1 MLRRTFLAVTL
12 ITASALAQKADP
24 FAEGVRTTEPLEP
37 AEQRAKFKL
46 PPGFEI
52 QLVAAEPDLR
62 KPMNMAFDATGRL
75 WVSESREYPFPAK
88 EGAEL
93 RDSIRIFSDFGPD
106 GKARKMEVFADKLN
120 IPIGLY
126 PFRTADGHWKCVAWS
141 IPNIWLFE
149 DTDGDGKADK
159 REVLFGPLGWER
171 DTHGNQASFRR
182 GDDGWIYATHGF
194 NNNSVFK
201 AKDGSTI
208 TLNSGN
214 VYRFRL
220 DGSRVEQWTHGQ
232 VNPYGLCWDDY
243 GNLFSA
249 DCHSSPIYQLL
260 RGGYY
265 PSFGKPHDG
274 LGFAPQTIQ
283 HSHGSTAICGPML
296 IRDTSWP
303 AEYQGQML
311 VGNVMTSR
319 INRDRIEWRGS
330 SSKGIEMPDFLTSE
344 DPWFRPVD
352 LQWGPDGALYIA
364 DFYNRIIGHYEVP
377 LTHPGRDRERGRIWR
392 VVYKGD
398 GQKKTASQGSSAGAA
413 EGADLANRS
422 MAEKAVGFLK
432 NGDGNGRNERKATV
446 VPIGVEKMP
455 EGTAQKRLSFVKTED
470 IFIQTED
477 RSAENEDIFARNE
490 ISLDQT
496 EIIFSQPVVSPSKT
510 EDIFEEN
517 HLSLRQ
523 NDLSLERNEVSPGQT
538 DKSLPQIDEI
548 PGQTVSRNAQ
558 TGESFAR
565 REAKVVSDFSRRGAP
580 DSAVDQLR
588 TTGVSAE
595 RSRVLSSTVSPTK
608 VVDSVRP
615 SAESAPHL
623 IATTPESALPMAVAP
638 DTSLP
643 KEEQIAALIKELGSP
658 NPTRRSLALNELG
671 DRFGAEV
678 LGTPEFNRESENP
691 FQRAAMLYLRCRD
704 NGEFKPLEKG
714 LVDNS
719 PLVKT
724 HALRLLRNNLAT
736 LSDSV
741 KTEFGNKKGMFFVP
755 PSGEKVLRMTR
766 ESGKSQSLAFR
777 ALADPDA
784 IVRRTAVDV
793 SAAFPNG
800 TSVLSLL
807 GLLHD
812 SDKADD
818 HLAYSIRVALRDHLQ
833 DPELVRELNPARFF
847 KEDMQTLIDILPA
860 VRGEHAALL
869 RLGLLEVLRVESEEL
884 AKHLPSIMKT
894 APVAR
899 LNDIAAYARQK
910 LPGDAAALSAI
921 LTALDERGVPPGDV
935 LAQWA
940 GELVPVLLSQKASG
954 WENRPYAPNEPD
966 RAYENPWALQDRKS
980 SDGQTTPVMS
990 SFPKGEKRTGILR
1003 SAAFAAPEKLR
1014 FYLCGHDGTPPG
1026 APGKKNFVRLIDAD
1040 GKTLREAAPP
1050 RNDTAQRIEWDL
1062 ADVRGKMVRF
1072 EATDGDSGEAYAWLA
1087 FGRFKP
1093 ELPELALGEPSPQKA
1108 RAAELAGRFKLL
1120 QHRDALVAL
1129 LTDRKADVDSRAA
1142 AAKTLIGFVVKA
1154 KQGQDSDLSSPA
1166 GQVENLSYFSALLTN
1181 ADEPDALREKLA
1193 VALGSVTSEPIVSAM
1208 PSASAKLQQSFATAL
1223 SANRSGTV
1231 ALITAIEAGKASP
1244 LVLRDKATADRLR
1257 ANAKDD
1263 ELKRLEVLLAKL
1275 PAANVEADKL
1285 IADRRAN
1292 YKGGDIAKGADVFK
1306 THCAVCHQ
1314 IGQQGALVGPQL
1326 DGVGGRGLDR
1336 IIEDILDPNRNVDR
1350 AFRLSIVTLKDGG
1363 VASGLLRREE
1373 GGQMVLADIV
1383 GKESSVPLSN
1393 VAKREEN
1400 DTSLM
1405 PAAFDRIITK
1415 AEFNDLLAYL
1425 LSQRPTK

>member
-12 ITASALAQKADP
+12 VTTSAFAQKADP
-24 FAEGVRTTEPLEP
+24 FAEGVRTTDPLAP

-201 AKDGSTI
+201 AKDGSSI

-214 VYRFRL
+214 VYRFRI

-319 INRDRIEWRGS
+319 INRDRIKWRGS
-330 SSKGIEMPDFLTSE
+330 SSKGVEMPDFLTSE

-392 VVYKGD
+392 VVYKGAATFLSP
-398 GQKKTASQGSSAGAA
+398 TANQSGKPREVGSPAQ
-413 EGADLANRS
+413 ETT
-422 MAEKAVGFLK
+422 E
-432 NGDGNGRNERKATV
+432 ERKSS
-446 VPIGVEKMP
+446 
-455 EGTAQKRLSFVKTED
+455 GTAQA
-470 IFIQTED
+470 IGD
-477 RSAENEDIFARNE
+477 RNVA
-490 ISLDQT
+490 
-496 EIIFSQPVVSPSKT
+496 
-510 EDIFEEN
+510 
-517 HLSLRQ
+517 
-523 NDLSLERNEVSPGQT
+523 
-538 DKSLPQIDEI
+538 
-548 PGQTVSRNAQ
+548 
-558 TGESFAR
+558 
-565 REAKVVSDFSRRGAP
+565 AP
-580 DSAVDQLR
+580 M
-588 TTGVSAE
+588 
-595 RSRVLSSTVSPTK
+595 
-608 VVDSVRP
+608 SV
-615 SAESAPHL
+615 
-623 IATTPESALPMAVAP
+623 ALPI
-638 DTSLP
+638 SLP
-643 KEEQIAALIKELGSP
+643 KEEQIAALVKELGSP
-658 NPTRRSLALNELG
+658 NPTRRSLALNDLC
-671 DRFGAEV
+671 DRFDGGIPERLAAAIDTPAPNPTVGIMWVSNRVAYQLFTKEEAARQSNVV
-678 LGTPEFNRESENP
+678 L
-691 FQRAAMLYLRCRD
+691 
-704 NGEFKPLEKG
+704 
-714 LVDNS
+714 
-719 PLVKT
+719 T
-724 HALRLLRNNLAT
+724 H
-736 LSDSV
+736 
-741 KTEFGNKKGMFFVP
+741 M
-755 PSGEKVLRMTR
+755 LRMTAETVAKLKGNEKPTQTLKETR
-766 ESGKSQSLAFR
+766 DEWIPKAVKFVLSTLGNQ
-777 ALADPDA
+777 DA
-784 IVRRTAVDV
+784 SVRRV
-793 SAAFPNG
+793 AAETLG
-800 TSVLSLL
+800 TFRVVEGFAPLL
-807 GLLHD
+807 NLLRTT
-812 SDKADD
+812 DKADD
-818 HLAYSIRVALRDHLQ
+818 HLIYSTRVALREHLR
-833 DPELVRELNPARFF
+833 DAEVVKLLKLDAFS
-847 KEDMQTLIDILPA
+847 KEDLQAILDILPA
-860 VRGEHAALL
+860 VPGEHAALL
-869 RLGLLEVLRVESEEL
+869 RLDLFEKLGVDSAEL
-884 AKHLPSIMKT
+884 AKHLPGIIKN
-894 APVAR
+894 APAER
-899 LNDIAAYARQK
+899 LNGIAALAHSK
-910 LPGDAAALSAI
+910 LPRDATALTAI

-935 LAQWA
+935 LAKWA
-940 GELVPVLLSQKASG
+940 DELVPVLLAQKAGG
-954 WENRPYAPNEPD
+954 WENRPYEPNTPN
-966 RAYENPWALQDRKS
+966 RPYENPWLPQTRAS
-980 SDGQTTPVMS
+980 ADGATSPLMS

-1003 SAAFAAPEKLR
+1003 SAAFAAPDKLR

-1026 APGKKNFVRLIDAD
+1026 APGKKNFVRLIAED
-1040 GKTLREAAPP
+1040 GAVLREAAPP

-1062 ADVRGKMVRF
+1062 ADVHGKMVRV

-1093 ELPELALGEPSPQKA
+1093 ELPELALGEPSSQRG
-1108 RAAELAGRFKLL
+1108 RAAELAGRFKLV

-1129 LTDRKADVDSRAA
+1129 LNDRKADVDSRAA
-1142 AAKTLIGFVVKA
+1142 AAKTLVVFRTEKNA
-1154 KQGQDSDLSSPA
+1154 PDNLTALSA
-1166 GQVENLSYFSALLTN
+1166 VLTN
-1181 ADEPDALREKLA
+1181 ADEPDALREKIA
-1193 VALGSVTSEPIVSAM
+1193 VALGSIASPSICRLVADAM

-1223 SANRSGTV
+1223 SANRCGTIV
-1231 ALITAIEAGKASP
+1231 LIEAIENGKASP
-1244 LVLRDKATADRLR
+1244 HVLRDKATVDRLK
-1257 ANAKDD
+1257 ASAKAP
-1263 ELKRLEVLLAKL
+1263 EAEKLQALLAKL
-1275 PAANVEADKL
+1275 PAANIEADKI

-1292 YKGGDIAKGADVFK
+1292 YKGGDDAKGSAVFK

-1314 IGQQGALVGPQL
+1314 IGQHGALVGPQL

-1350 AFRLSIVTLKDGG
+1350 AFRLSVVTLKDGG

-1373 GGQMVLADIV
+1373 GGQMILADIV
-1383 GKESSVPLSN
+1383 GKESSVPLAN
-1393 VAKREEN
+1393 IAKREEM

-1415 AEFNDLLAYL
+1415 EEFNDLLAYL
-1425 LSQRPTK
+1425 LSQRPSK

>member
-1 MLRRTFLAVTL
+1 MLRRTFLAITL
-12 ITASALAQKADP
+12 LTTSALAQNADP

-37 AEQRAKFKL
+37 TEQRAKFKL

-62 KPMNMAFDATGRL
+62 KPMNMAFDSTGRL

-106 GKARKMEVFADKLN
+106 GRARKKEVFADKLN

-126 PFRTADGHWKCVAWS
+126 PFRTADGRWKCVAWS

-214 VYRFRL
+214 VYRFRI

-377 LTHPGRDRERGRIWR
+377 LQHPGRDRERGRIWR
-392 VVYKGD
+392 VVHK
-398 GQKKTASQGSSAGAA
+398 GAA
-413 EGADLANRS
+413 TFLSPTANRS
-422 MAEKAVGFLK
+422 VHANEVGSPLAATVE
-432 NGDGNGRNERKATV
+432 ERKSA
-446 VPIGVEKMP
+446 
-455 EGTAQKRLSFVKTED
+455 GTAQ
-470 IFIQTED
+470 
-477 RSAENEDIFARNE
+477 
-490 ISLDQT
+490 
-496 EIIFSQPVVSPSKT
+496 PV
-510 EDIFEEN
+510 
-517 HLSLRQ
+517 
-523 NDLSLERNEVSPGQT
+523 G
-538 DKSLPQIDEI
+538 DKN
-548 PGQTVSRNAQ
+548 VA
-558 TGESFAR
+558 
-565 REAKVVSDFSRRGAP
+565 AP
-580 DSAVDQLR
+580 MS
-588 TTGVSAE
+588 
-595 RSRVLSSTVSPTK
+595 
-608 VVDSVRP
+608 
-615 SAESAPHL
+615 
-623 IATTPESALPMAVAP
+623 VAP

-643 KEEQIAALIKELGSP
+643 KEEQIAALIKELGST

-671 DRFGAEV
+671 DRF
-678 LGTPEFNRESENP
+678 ENSLP
-691 FQRAAMLYLRCRD
+691 IPGLNAPIEPPGNPKERAAVLCLHWR
-704 NGEFKPLEKG
+704 GGGPVIAPLESG
-714 LVDNS
+714 LADKN

-724 HALRLLRNNLAT
+724 HALRLLCDNVAT
-736 LSDSV
+736 LRELDLLDREAS
-741 KTEFGNKKGMFFVP
+741 KKGRPLHP
-755 PSGEKVLRMTR
+755 PSIHFWSSIKDGAKAMELAL
-766 ESGKSQSLAFR
+766 ESIN
-777 ALADPDA
+777 DPDP
-784 IVRRTAVDV
+784 IVRRAAVDV
-793 SAAFPNG
+793 WAVYPRPITVAP
-800 TSVLSLL
+800 LL
-807 GLLHD
+807 KLLRTT
-812 SDKADD
+812 DKADD
-818 HLAYSIRVALRDHLQ
+818 HLIYSTRVALREHLR
-833 DPELVRELNPARFF
+833 DAEVVKSLKLDTFS
-847 KEDMQTLIDILPA
+847 KEDLAAILDIMPA
-860 VRGEHAALL
+860 VPGEHAALL
-869 RLGLLEVLRVESEEL
+869 RLELFEKLGVDSAEL
-884 AKHLPSIMKT
+884 AKHLPGIIKN
-894 APVAR
+894 APAER
-899 LNDIAAYARQK
+899 LNSIAALVQKK

-940 GELVPVLLSQKASG
+940 GELVPVLLSQKAAG
-954 WENRPYAPNEPD
+954 WEDRPYEPNTPN

-980 SDGQTTPVMS
+980 YDGQTTALMS
-990 SFPKGEKRTGILR
+990 SFPKGEKRTGVLR

-1050 RNDTAQRIEWDL
+1050 RNDTAQRTEWDL

-1093 ELPELALGEPSPQKA
+1093 ELPELALGETAPGKVAAADIVRKLKLTQFAPQL
-1108 RAAELAGRFKLL
+1108 AAIFA
-1120 QHRDALVAL
+1120 
-1129 LTDRKADVDSRAA
+1129 DRKSDVESRAA
-1142 AAKTLIGFVVKA
+1142 AAKTLIRFFTDSASSVPTGFGVRGLDPALTSTGKNSEPPKNVTGKTDPAPENQTTTDANSAESKSGVEPPHSKA
-1154 KQGQDSDLSSPA
+1154 SRHFND
-1166 GQVENLSYFSALLTN
+1166 FSAFAAVL
-1181 ADEPDALREKLA
+1181 ASAEEPDALREKIA
-1193 VALGSVTSEPIVSAM
+1193 VALGSINSPSICRLVADAM
-1208 PSASAKLQQSFATAL
+1208 PSASAKLQQSFANAL
-1223 SANRSGTV
+1223 SANRYGTV
-1231 ALITAIEAGKASP
+1231 VLIKAIEDGKASP
-1244 LVLRDKATADRLR
+1244 HVLSDKATVDRLR
-1257 ANAKDD
+1257 ANAKG
-1263 ELKRLEVLLAKL
+1263 EEVGALNALLAKL
-1275 PAANVEADKL
+1275 PPANVEADKL
-1285 IADRRAN
+1285 IAERRAD
-1292 YKGGDIAKGADVFK
+1292 YKGGDIEKGAVVFK

-1326 DGVGGRGLDR
+1326 DGIGGRGLDR

-1363 VASGLLRREE
+1363 VASGLLRREG

-1415 AEFNDLLAYL
+1415 TEFNNLLAYL

>member
-1 MLRRTFLAVTL
+1 MLRRTFLAITL
-12 ITASALAQKADP
+12 LTTSALAQKADP

-37 AEQRAKFKL
+37 AEQRGKFKL

-93 RDSIRIFSDFGPD
+93 RDSIRIFSDFRPD
-106 GKARKMEVFADKLN
+106 GRARKMEVFADKLN

-159 REVLFGPLGWER
+159 REVIFGPLGWER

-201 AKDGSTI
+201 AKDGSSI

-392 VVYKGD
+392 VVYKG
-398 GQKKTASQGSSAGAA
+398 AA
-413 EGADLANRS
+413 TFLSPTANRS
-422 MAEKAVGFLK
+422 VNANEVESPLAAIVE
-432 NGDGNGRNERKATV
+432 ERKSA
-446 VPIGVEKMP
+446 
-455 EGTAQKRLSFVKTED
+455 GTAQ
-470 IFIQTED
+470 
-477 RSAENEDIFARNE
+477 
-490 ISLDQT
+490 
-496 EIIFSQPVVSPSKT
+496 PV
-510 EDIFEEN
+510 
-517 HLSLRQ
+517 
-523 NDLSLERNEVSPGQT
+523 G
-538 DKSLPQIDEI
+538 DKSR
-548 PGQTVSRNAQ
+548 QTAEGNVA
-558 TGESFAR
+558 
-565 REAKVVSDFSRRGAP
+565 AP
-580 DSAVDQLR
+580 MS
-588 TTGVSAE
+588 
-595 RSRVLSSTVSPTK
+595 
-608 VVDSVRP
+608 
-615 SAESAPHL
+615 
-623 IATTPESALPMAVAP
+623 VAP

-643 KEEQIAALIKELGSP
+643 KQEQIAALIKELGSS
-658 NPTRRSLALNELG
+658 NPTRRSLALNELC
-671 DRFGAEV
+671 DRFGKEAVEPMEDALSKATSAFQKASLLHALSRLGGIKAKNIADYTRDPNPMVRAQALKVARGRIVPIHGQTVTSRRRVESFAIEATRTLNAASVAALSDPDALVRRNAAET
-678 LGTPEFNRESENP
+678 L
-691 FQRAAMLYLRCRD
+691 AAY
-704 NGEFKPLEKG
+704 
-714 LVDNS
+714 
-719 PLVKT
+719 PLVGNV
-724 HALRLLRNNLAT
+724 APLLSLLRNA
-736 LSDSV
+736 
-741 KTEFGNKKGMFFVP
+741 
-755 PSGEKVLRMTR
+755 
-766 ESGKSQSLAFR
+766 
-777 ALADPDA
+777 
-784 IVRRTAVDV
+784 
-793 SAAFPNG
+793 
-800 TSVLSLL
+800 
-807 GLLHD
+807 
-812 SDKADD
+812 DKADD
-818 HLAYSIRVALRDHLQ
+818 HLIYSTRVALREHLR
-833 DPELVRELNPARFF
+833 DAEVVKSLNLAAFS
-847 KEDMQTLIDILPA
+847 KEDLAALLDIMPA
-860 VRGEHAALL
+860 VPGEHAALL
-869 RLGLLEVLRVESEEL
+869 RLELFEKLGVDSAEL
-884 AKHLPSIMKT
+884 AKHLPGIIKN
-894 APVAR
+894 APAER
-899 LNDIAAYARQK
+899 LNGIAALAQKK
-910 LPGDAAALSAI
+910 LPGDAAALTAI
-921 LTALDERGVPPGDV
+921 LTALDERGVPPDDV
-935 LAQWA
+935 LVQWA
-940 GELVPVLLSQKASG
+940 GELVPVLLSQKAGG
-954 WENRPYAPNEPD
+954 WEDRPYAPNESN
-966 RAYENPWALQDRKS
+966 RAYENPWTLQDRKS

-990 SFPKGEKRTGILR
+990 SFPKGEKRTGVLR

-1026 APGKKNFVRLIDAD
+1026 APGKKNFVRLIAED
-1040 GKTLREAAPP
+1040 GAVLREAAPP

-1093 ELPELALGEPSPQKA
+1093 ELPELALGGAPSQKA
-1108 RAAELAGRFKLL
+1108 LAAELAGRFKLV
-1120 QHRDALVAL
+1120 QHRDAIAAL
-1129 LTDRKADVDSRAA
+1129 LNDRKADVDSRAA
-1142 AAKTLIGFVVKA
+1142 AAKTLVAFRTEKNA
-1154 KQGQDSDLSSPA
+1154 PDNFAALSDVLK
-1166 GQVENLSYFSALLTN
+1166 SAE
-1181 ADEPDALREKLA
+1181 EPDALREKIA
-1193 VALGSVTSEPIVSAM
+1193 VALGSVKSPSICQMVADAM

-1223 SANRSGTV
+1223 SANRCGTV
-1231 ALITAIEAGKASP
+1231 VLIKAIEDGKASP
-1244 LVLRDKATADRLR
+1244 QVLRDKATVDRLR
-1257 ANAKDD
+1257 ANAKG
-1263 ELKRLEVLLAKL
+1263 EEVAALNALLAKL
-1275 PAANVEADKL
+1275 PPANVEADKL
-1285 IADRRAN
+1285 IAERRAN

-1326 DGVGGRGLDR
+1326 DGIGGRGLDR

-1383 GKESSVPLSN
+1383 GKESSVPLVN

-1405 PAAFDRIITK
+1405 PAAFDRILTK
-1415 AEFNDLLAYL
+1415 AEFNDLVAFL
-1425 LSQRPTK
+1425 LSQRPK